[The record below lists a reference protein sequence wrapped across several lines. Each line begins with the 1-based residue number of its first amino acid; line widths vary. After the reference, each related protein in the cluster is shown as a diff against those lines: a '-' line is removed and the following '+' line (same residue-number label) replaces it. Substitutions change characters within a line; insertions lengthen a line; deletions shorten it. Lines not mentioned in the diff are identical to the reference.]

1 MNRKTST
8 LGKLT
13 LCLLAVLAIVLV
25 SGCGKK
31 SAKARD
37 AVVDEVTGHRQI
49 KEGERLKRQLKKID
63 EEHERQEKEARS
75 E

>member
-13 LCLLAVLAIVLV
+13 LCLLAVVAIAFA

-37 AVVDEVTGHRQI
+37 AVADEVTGYRPI

-63 EEHERQEKEARS
+63 EEHEKREKEAR
-75 E
+75 EE